1 QVYVVFS
8 EELQCWCRALVESVH
23 RQADGC
29 QLGCFLVD
37 YARYCYVASENI
49 QVLAGPFA
57 KIPYRAKQ
65 CRLHCTKPLTL
76 YIDYCENTAKIGP
89 AKRWDAA
96 AIEHFRKLL
105 E

>member
-8 EELQCWCRALVESVH
+8 EELRCWCRALLRSIR
-23 RQADGC
+23 RQADGY
-29 QLGCFLVD
+29 QLQFFLVD
-37 YARYCYVASENI
+37 HARYCSVPPDNI
-49 QVLAGPFA
+49 RVLAGEFA
-57 KIPYRAKQ
+57 KMPYRARK

-76 YIDYCENTAKIGP
+76 HLDFLEDTAKIGP

-96 AIEHFRKLL
+96 AIQYFRNLL